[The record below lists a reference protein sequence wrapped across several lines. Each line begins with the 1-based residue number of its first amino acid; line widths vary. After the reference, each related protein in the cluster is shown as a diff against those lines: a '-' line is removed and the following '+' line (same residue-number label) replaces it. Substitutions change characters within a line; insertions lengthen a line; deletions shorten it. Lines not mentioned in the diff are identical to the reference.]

1 MELESWDVWIS
12 DDKANM
18 TQTVSV
24 ANRYGNRLQGMKPR
38 EPEVEP
44 EVDYF
49 QELQLE
55 PSISKTKK
63 V

>member
-1 MELESWDVWIS
+1 MQLESWDAWTS
-12 DDKANM
+12 DDTHAA
-18 TQTVSV
+18 SYSS
-24 ANRYGNRLQGMKPR
+24 RYGTARKSSETQL
-38 EPEVEP
+38 EP

-63 V
+63 VRH